1 MGGILSRFIGLIT
14 FVFPHFVEEIGIDKR
29 LIETLDGPL
38 THMVRNAVD
47 HGVET
52 PDKRRASGKP
62 AEGKLCVAVTE
73 TPDDVTLTISD
84 DGKGLDIEAI
94 NNKAVNLRLIKPD
107 QQLNQ
112 DQIVDMIFTS
122 GVSTAEMVTEI
133 SGRGV
138 EMDVVRDILL
148 PKIRSA
154 SRKITRPI
162 LAK

>member
-1 MGGILSRFIGLIT
+1 MSVPIFG
-14 FVFPHFVEEIGIDKR
+14 EEIEIGKR
-29 LIETLDGPL
+29 LIEALDGPL
-38 THMVRNAVD
+38 THMVRNDVD
-47 HGVET
+47 NGVET
-52 PDKRRASGKP
+52 PGKRQASGKP

-94 NNKAVNLRLIKPD
+94 NNKAVNLGLIKPD

-112 DQIVDMIFTS
+112 DQIVDMVFIS
-122 GVSTAEMVTEI
+122 GVSAAEKVTEI

-138 EMDVVRDILL
+138 GMDVVRDILL